1 MTPLPSFSQGNCTLR
16 LAGQS
21 LLTEA
26 VGMKQSPEQKKERD
40 RLPKQVEHKPMG
52 ANEVLAELTKVDVRL
67 LLLKRF
73 HVMKGGL

>member
-16 LAGQS
+16 LAG

-26 VGMKQSPEQKKERD
+26 VGMKHSPEQKKERD